1 MSTITTPLSNFI
13 EVVTLPPPG
22 VSPNC
27 AACQQETPR
36 KLSLGG
42 AKIVLCFY
50 CGTAA
55 ARAFGYLSAEES
67 AALREE
73 TSVAQTEAR
82 DAREAAER
90 AQQDEAL
97 VAEADKVL
105 AGFMAIVEVAVSRGT
120 GTG

>member
-1 MSTITTPLSNFI
+1 MSTITTPLGNFI
-13 EVVTLPPPG
+13 EVVTTPPPG

-42 AKIVLCFY
+42 ARLVLCSY
-50 CGTAA
+50 CGVAA
-55 ARAFGYLSAEES
+55 AEAFGYLGEAEA

-73 TSVAQTEAR
+73 TSATRAEAR
-82 DAREAAER
+82 DARETAER

-105 AGFMAIVEVAVSRGT
+105 AGFMAIVEVAVSRGG